1 VDHEAIVQVFLAQ
14 SEEGLTAAEERLVA
28 LESRPDDAEALG
40 EVFRVIHTLKGD
52 AGSLGFAAMA
62 DFTHGV
68 EDLLDGLREGRQAV
82 TSERVTLLL
91 EAVDALRELLAD
103 AAVGLDETRPAH
115 RELRR
120 RLHEDERASGAGGG
134 GGDVSLAEAASV
146 HDAPKTAPAPSAGAQ
161 AKTLRVDVDKLDQ
174 LLTLTGEVAVARG
187 RLTQALEDPERT
199 SDKVLE
205 IHREADRL
213 YLDLQE
219 LVMALRMVP
228 IGPPFRQFGRVVRDL
243 ARSHGKQARFFAEGG
258 EVEVDNSVLQL
269 LKDPLTHM
277 IRNALDHGIEPPEG
291 REALGKELCGEITL
305 RAAHEAGSIVIE
317 LSDDGA
323 GLDRE
328 RILEQAQARGL
339 VREGQTL
346 NEAEIDPL
354 IFEAGFS
361 TAERV
366 TDLSGRGVG
375 MDVVRRN
382 IDALRGALSIESR
395 PGAGTTFTIRLPL
408 TLAIIE
414 GLLVGLGSETY
425 VVPLDAV
432 VESVELPAEA
442 ARRSDGRG
450 VISLRGK
457 TLPIVRLR
465 HLFGVAGEPPPRENV
480 VVVAGVAGQAGFVVD
495 ALFGQSQTV
504 IKPMAKLFQGV
515 LGISASAILG
525 NGRVALIVDVPGLLR
540 SVLERATTGHG
551 VDASRLPPSVSPE
564 AQRPITEEGGGHP

>member
-1 VDHEAIVQVFLAQ
+1 MSIDHEAIVQVFLAQ
-14 SEEGLTAAEERLVA
+14 SEEGLTAAEERLVH
-28 LESRPDDAEALG
+28 LESRPDDAEALA
-40 EVFRVIHTLKGD
+40 EVFRVVHTLKGD
-52 AGSLGFAAMA
+52 AGSVGFAAMA
-62 DFTHGV
+62 DFAHGV

-82 TSERVTLLL
+82 TSERITLLL
-91 EAVDALRELLAD
+91 EAVDALRELLAG
-103 AAVGLDETRPAH
+103 AAAGVDETRPAH
-115 RELRR
+115 HELLR
-120 RLHEDERASGAGGG
+120 RLHEDEGAPDAGGG
-134 GGDVSLAEAASV
+134 SEASRVETDPAQ
-146 HDAPKTAPAPSAGAQ
+146 DAPAAPIAPATRAR

-187 RLTQALEDPERT
+187 RLTQALEDPET
-199 SDKVLE
+199 TDDGLLE

-213 YLDLQE
+213 HLDLQE

-228 IGPPFRQFGRVVRDL
+228 IGPTFRQFARVVRDL
-243 ARSHGKQARFFAEGG
+243 ARAHGKQARFVAEGG

-277 IRNALDHGIEPPEG
+277 IRNALDHGIEPPER
-291 REALGKELCGEITL
+291 REALGKDRHGEIKL
-305 RAAHEAGSIVIE
+305 RAAHESGNIVIE

-328 RILEQAQARGL
+328 RILGQAQARGL
-339 VREGQTL
+339 VRDGQTL
-346 NEAEIDPL
+346 SETEIDAL

-382 IDALRGALSIESR
+382 IDALRGALSVESR
-395 PGAGTTFTIRLPL
+395 PGAGTSFTIRLPL

-414 GLLVGLGSETY
+414 GLLVGLGGETY

-432 VESVELPAEA
+432 VESMELPVEA
-442 ARRSDGRG
+442 PRDRNGRS
-450 VISLRGK
+450 VISLRGR

-465 HLFGVAGEPPPRENV
+465 YLFGVNGEPPRRENV
-480 VVVAGVAGQAGFVVD
+480 VVVEGVAGQAGLVVD

-504 IKPMAKLFQGV
+504 IKPMGRLFQGV
-515 LGISASAILG
+515 SGISASAILG
-525 NGRVALIVDVPGLLR
+525 NGRVALILDVPGLLR
-540 SVLERATTGHG
+540 RA
-551 VDASRLPPSVSPE
+551 VEQDSQKAVAVP
-564 AQRPITEEGGGHP
+564 